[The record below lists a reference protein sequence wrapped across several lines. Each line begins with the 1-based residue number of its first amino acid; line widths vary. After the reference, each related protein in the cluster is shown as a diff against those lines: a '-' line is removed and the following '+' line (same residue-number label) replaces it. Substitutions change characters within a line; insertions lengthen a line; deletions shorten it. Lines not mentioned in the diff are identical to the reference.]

1 MFVTFAFN
9 SYSFILQEQLS
20 NQKAEEA
27 IQQYEKVCKGQE
39 QTSPSSTKMTGK
51 VVVITIDLAFS
62 FENSKVK

>member
-20 NQKAEEA
+20 NQKVEEA

-39 QTSPSSTKMTGK
+39 QTTTCSTKMTGK
-51 VVVITIDLAFS
+51 VVIITVDLAFF